1 MAIRIKCD
9 IEGQETSWID
19 FRDHTYPF
27 GDRRKMLEGGTD
39 IESLTTILGYVEAWN
54 LLDVNEKKITF
65 DLEKGIDLFNNADE
79 LVVNWFIKAWFE
91 ARSEREQL
99 PKKVS

>member
-9 IEGQETSWID
+9 LEGYDAAWID
-19 FRDHTYPF
+19 FRDHTWPF

-54 LLDVNEKKITF
+54 YLDVDGKKITF
-65 DLEKGIDLFNNADE
+65 DLEFHSA
-79 LVVNWFIKAWFE
+79 
-91 ARSEREQL
+91 Q
-99 PKKVS
+99 

>member
-9 IEGQETSWID
+9 LEGQEAVWID
-19 FRDHTYPF
+19 FRDHTWPF

-39 IESLTTILGYVEAWN
+39 IESLNTILGYVEAWN
-54 LLDVNEKKITF
+54 YLDVAGKKITF
-65 DLEKGIDLFNNADE
+65 DLEKGIDMLNNADE
-79 LVVNWFIKAWFE
+79 LMVNWLISAWFE

-99 PKKVS
+99 PKKV